1 MALIKCPK
9 CGKDFS
15 DRAQACPHCGISKEE
30 VARLIAEKEAA
41 EAAERER
48 LRQERLVEE
57 AKEERIRA
65 EKRAEWWAANKK
77 KVGIAVLVIIAVI
90 GILVS
95 IIKFTSLSTND
106 SKSGN
111 SSHDKYSTDS
121 SEEVTS
127 AQIKD
132 IMSTLSESYDCVFL
146 QGLIDNKYPIHMT
159 IRTNGGRGGEMFDA
173 YQEWIEGAYY
183 YDRVKG
189 GKEENHMTLYQKL
202 SDKKTNHFT
211 LIETNPS
218 GKETG
223 VFNGTIENN
232 TFSGIYRRAKD
243 GKEMP
248 FALKVTQNDGSFIL
262 L

>member
-30 VARLIAEKEAA
+30 VARLIAEQEAA

-106 SKSGN
+106 SKIN
-111 SSHDKYSTDS
+111 
-121 SEEVTS
+121 
-127 AQIKD
+127 
-132 IMSTLSESYDCVFL
+132 
-146 QGLIDNKYPIHMT
+146 
-159 IRTNGGRGGEMFDA
+159 
-173 YQEWIEGAYY
+173 
-183 YDRVKG
+183 
-189 GKEENHMTLYQKL
+189 
-202 SDKKTNHFT
+202 
-211 LIETNPS
+211 
-218 GKETG
+218 
-223 VFNGTIENN
+223 
-232 TFSGIYRRAKD
+232 
-243 GKEMP
+243 
-248 FALKVTQNDGSFIL
+248 
-262 L
+262 

>member
-1 MALIKCPK
+1 MALIKCPN
-9 CGKDFS
+9 CGKEFS
-15 DRAQACPHCGISKEE
+15 EHAEKCPQCGISKEE

-48 LRQERLVEE
+48 ISKEQKAKEAEE
-57 AKEERIRA
+57 ARIRA

-159 IRTNGGRGGEMFDA
+159 IRTNGGRGGEMFGP
-173 YQEWIEGAYY
+173 YLEWLEGAYY
-183 YDRVKG
+183 YDKVTN
-189 GKEENHMTLYQKL
+189 GKENHLNLEQF
-202 SDKKTNHFT
+202 SFDSSNNH
-211 LIETNPS
+211 LVLVETNS
-218 GKETG
+218 DGKETG
-223 VFNGTIENN
+223 TFDGYAKHDVYQGTFI
-232 TFSGIYRRAKD
+232 RKKD
-243 GKEMP
+243 GKKMP